1 MLEKMMS
8 IENRKFETKCGR
20 VIWESRSVAVCAHV
34 YAEVDGVTYVAVLR
48 RGEKMDNGGLW
59 CMPCGYLD
67 WDESAEQGARR
78 EVMEELGIELGGL
91 ELIRVDDSPEAYK
104 QNITFAYRAWVDELL
119 ELHCDG
125 AAVGEVQD
133 LKWMKVSEVE
143 EHEWA
148 FEHGVMIQRD
158 LMGEFEGRI

>member
-1 MLEKMMS
+1 MTLTELRY
-8 IENRKFETKCGR
+8 IVVLAEEQHFGR
-20 VIWESRSVAVCAHV
+20 TAERCHVSQPTLSVAVRKL
-34 YAEVDGVTYVAVLR
+34 E
-48 RGEKMDNGGLW
+48 
-59 CMPCGYLD
+59 
-67 WDESAEQGARR
+67 
-78 EVMEELGIELGGL
+78 EELGIELGGL
-91 ELIRVDDSPEAYK
+91 ELIRIDDSPEAFK